1 MRGENIMKRFPKTIA
16 LLLVMSLLA
25 SAGCNIVHETP
36 TQDTVETTT
45 SAIEEITTTTTTE
58 ATTTTTSEA
67 EDTSEDTD
75 ETSASSSDVAAK
87 ADGLPD
93 SGKIR
98 DNKFYDLFMSFIDG
112 FEEDYPGSTYGFFV
126 DYDKDVDGPF
136 WVLLILASDSTRKS
150 YCADGDKLI
159 EYDTGFWKDYAVPE
173 KMLSYKTVKS
183 LPALFDT
190 RDPYL
195 TIEKS
200 IKDGY
205 YYGDNIAYSE
215 DGKYFLFTYG
225 KGSYIKIEDAKKL
238 KSGDKVTFE
247 GSGET
252 FMVDE
257 GTSGLESTFEGEEFW
272 LDDVYLPEEM
282 QGKYMQ
288 LYGASDIPEYKYL
301 GTALLPIS
309 EEVEIYD
316 GFKMLY
322 SAEDIEEYKKTH
334 GETGNPFL
342 DSAYYIGST
351 FTNDEYT
358 LRSNGFATGMALLQP
373 IVVKDGK
380 IVRINLSWT

>member
-1 MRGENIMKRFPKTIA
+1 MKRFPKTIA
-16 LLLVMSLLA
+16 LLLAMSLLA

-67 EDTSEDTD
+67 EDT
-75 ETSASSSDVAAK
+75 
-87 ADGLPD
+87 DGLPD

-159 EYDTGFWKDYAVPE
+159 EYDTGFWKDYAVPD

-282 QGKYMQ
+282 QGKYM
-288 LYGASDIPEYKYL
+288 YL

-316 GFKMLY
+316 GFAMLY